1 MSKLLELISATIDG
15 EVNTAENVER
25 AFAEMLSGD
34 ASPVR
39 MASFLTALRTRGE
52 TVAEIVGAVRA
63 MRAAM
68 ARVDA
73 PDGSVDVVGTGG
85 DGAHTYNIS
94 TAVSF
99 VVAGA
104 GVPVAKHGNRAASS
118 KSGAADVLAELGVNL
133 DASPQTVKRAIQQAN
148 IGFMMAPKYHS
159 AMRHVGP
166 VRQEL
171 GIRTLFNILGPLSN
185 PSGATRQLIGV
196 FSPVYLERMA
206 AALAELG
213 TDRAWLVHGC
223 GLDEMALHGPT
234 DVVELDGGNIRT
246 FTLSADELGLTP
258 APIEAIR
265 GGEPAENA
273 AALKSVL
280 AGTPSAYLDMVL
292 LNSAG
297 ALVVANKAEDLAE
310 GIAIAR
316 MSIDSGAAQSALESL
331 VRITNEE

>member
-1 MSKLLELISATIDG
+1 MSKLRELVSATVDG
-15 EVNTAENVER
+15 HQNSADDVQT
-25 AFAEMLSGD
+25 AFAEMLSGE
-34 ASPVR
+34 ASQTL

-52 TVAEIVGAVRA
+52 SVHEIVGAVRA

-73 PDGSVDVVGTGG
+73 PAGSVDVVGTGG

-133 DASPQTVKRAIQQAN
+133 DADADTVRRAIVEAN
-148 IGFMMAPKYHS
+148 VGFMMATKYHS

-166 VRQEL
+166 VRKEL

-196 FSPVYLERMA
+196 FSPLYLERMA
-206 AALAELG
+206 EALGELG
-213 TDRAWLVHGC
+213 TDRAWLVHGS
-223 GLDEMALHGPT
+223 GLDEMSLHGPT
-234 DVVELDGGNIRT
+234 EIVELNNGAIQR
-246 FTLSADELGLTP
+246 FSVSASDLGLSE
-258 APIEAIR
+258 APLDAIR

-273 AALKSVL
+273 AALRTVL
-280 AGTPSAYLDMVL
+280 AGEPSAYLDMVL
-292 LNSAG
+292 LNAAG
-297 ALVVANKAEDLAE
+297 ALVVAEKAEDLAE
-310 GIAIAR
+310 GIALAR
-316 MSIDSGAAQSALESL
+316 QSIERGAAKAALDAL
-331 VRITNEE
+331 VRITNE

>member
-1 MSKLLELISATIDG
+1 MSKLRELVSATVDG
-15 EVNTAENVER
+15 HQNTAEDVQT
-25 AFAEMLSGD
+25 AFAEMLSGE
-34 ASPVR
+34 ASQTLI
-39 MASFLTALRTRGE
+39 ASFLTALRTRGE
-52 TVAEIVGAVRA
+52 SVDEIVGAVRA

-73 PDGSVDVVGTGG
+73 PAGSVDVVGTGG

-133 DASPQTVKRAIQQAN
+133 DADADTVRRAIVEAN
-148 IGFMMAPKYHS
+148 VGFMMATKYHS

-166 VRQEL
+166 VRKDL

-196 FSPVYLERMA
+196 FSPLYLERMA
-206 AALAELG
+206 EALGVLG
-213 TDRAWLVHGC
+213 TDRAWLIHGS
-223 GLDEMALHGPT
+223 GLDEMSLHGPT
-234 DVVELDGGNIRT
+234 EVVELNHGSIQR
-246 FTLSADELGLTP
+246 FSVSASDLGLSE
-258 APIEAIR
+258 APLEAIR
-265 GGEPAENA
+265 GGEPAVNA
-273 AALKSVL
+273 AALRTVL
-280 AGTPSAYLDMVL
+280 DGQPSAYLDMVL
-292 LNSAG
+292 LNAAG
-297 ALVVANKAEDLAE
+297 ALVVAEKANDLSH

-316 MSIDSGAAQSALESL
+316 QSIESGAAKAALDAL
-331 VRITNEE
+331 VRITNE